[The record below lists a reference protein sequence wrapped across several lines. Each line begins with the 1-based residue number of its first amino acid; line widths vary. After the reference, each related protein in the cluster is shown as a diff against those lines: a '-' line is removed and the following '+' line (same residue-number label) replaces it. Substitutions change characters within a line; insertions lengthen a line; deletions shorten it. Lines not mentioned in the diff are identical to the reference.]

1 MHFASLFLLFPRD
14 CLCARSEKKLRE
26 LDPSLPKHFVPASVP
41 TTRLTDVCGCDE
53 AKHELSEL
61 VEFLKNP
68 EKFNRLGGKMP
79 RGVLLLGPPGTGTN
93 GRGGCGM

>member
-1 MHFASLFLLFPRD
+1 M

-26 LDPSLPKHFVPASVP
+26 LDPSLPKHFVPESVP

-93 GRGGCGM
+93 GRSGCGL